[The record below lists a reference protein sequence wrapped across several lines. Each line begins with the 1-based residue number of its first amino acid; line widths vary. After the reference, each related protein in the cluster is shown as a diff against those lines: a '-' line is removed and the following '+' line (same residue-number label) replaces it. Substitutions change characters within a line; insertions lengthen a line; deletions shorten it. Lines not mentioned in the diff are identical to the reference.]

1 MALVPV
7 CKHVSKDPVRMALGN
22 AVLEVLEGS
31 LKSVLEALPR
41 VGRRQA
47 AKQRIETVGD
57 RCLELSHVG
66 RAVDPDQVVVEA
78 KKEFG
83 RVRCDDA
90 GPESVSCLA
99 GDCYDRA
106 PRTGG
111 GRGDVKKRQAAGFLE
126 RAPRSV
132 AEIETGIMRP
142 QGPLGGRRRNRR
154 PAQGDHLMA
163 A

>member
-1 MALVPV
+1 
-7 CKHVSKDPVRMALGN
+7 MALGN

-90 GPESVSCLA
+90 GPESLSCWQAIATIERPELA
-99 GDCYDRA
+99 E
-106 PRTGG
+106 
-111 GRGDVKKRQAAGFLE
+111 DVVTS
-126 RAPRSV
+126 RSV
-132 AEIETGIMRP
+132 RP
-142 QGPLGGRRRNRR
+142 LASWSVPHV
-154 PAQGDHLMA
+154 PWPK
-163 A
+163 